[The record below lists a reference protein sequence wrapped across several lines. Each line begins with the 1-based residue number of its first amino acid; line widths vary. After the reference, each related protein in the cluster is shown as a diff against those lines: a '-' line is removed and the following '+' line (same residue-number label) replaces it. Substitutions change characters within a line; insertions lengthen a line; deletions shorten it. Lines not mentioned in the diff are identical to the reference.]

1 MDAKYLY
8 TKQGI
13 LSRRKQIEHTVY
25 IAQIITYAMC
35 LSFTSSGKNRPTKNF
50 PCIFQKSLILIF
62 VTISLSTRCLNMERS
77 YKRQGHA
84 TLKHFVGFF
93 VQWWKA
99 EITVA

>member
-1 MDAKYLY
+1 ME
-8 TKQGI
+8 GI
-13 LSRRKQIEHTVY
+13 Y
-25 IAQIITYAMC
+25 D
-35 LSFTSSGKNRPTKNF
+35 SSLTFGA
-50 PCIFQKSLILIF
+50 SLKLQ
-62 VTISLSTRCLNMERS
+62 RLNTERS